1 MARRRA
7 NSASFGVPHRSMLT
21 NRKFEESIHQLT
33 SESIEEALKEIEEA
47 LQKRYGQHPVKPE
60 KRPA

>member
-7 NSASFGVPHRSMLT
+7 SSASYGVHRSTLT
-21 NRKFEESIHQLT
+21 SRRFEESIHQLT
-33 SESIEEALKEIEEA
+33 TESIEEALKEIEEA
-47 LQKRYGQHPVKPE
+47 LQKRYGQHPVEPE